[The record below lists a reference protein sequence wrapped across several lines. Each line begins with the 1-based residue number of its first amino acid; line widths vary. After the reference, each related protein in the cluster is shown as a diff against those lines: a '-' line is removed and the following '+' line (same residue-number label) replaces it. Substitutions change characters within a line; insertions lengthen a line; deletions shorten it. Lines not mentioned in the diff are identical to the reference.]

1 MPQMANIVL
10 NDATSPT
17 PVAHTFKP
25 LSLVN
30 NQGKYAETT
39 GALKGWNRI
48 QCDIRPAAANNG
60 GHRVTWKITQPI
72 LIDPDDG
79 ECCVPHGA
87 PVPANLVTVEFLRS
101 NESDDQAVADL
112 LAFLGDLI
120 TNSQF
125 VATTQGE
132 SLR

>member
-1 MPQMANIVL
+1 MPSMANIVL

-25 LSLVN
+25 MSLVN
-30 NQGKYAETT
+30 NQGQYAETT
-39 GALKGWNRI
+39 GALKTWNRI

-72 LIDPDDG
+72 IVDPDAG
-79 ECCVPHGA
+79 ECCTPKGTA
-87 PVPANLVTVEFLRS
+87 VPANLVTVEFLRS
-101 NESDDQAVADL
+101 SSSDDNAVADL
-112 LAFLGDLI
+112 LAFLKELV

-125 VATTQGE
+125 VATSKGE